1 MSRLLRRASAA
12 AATIAL
18 LAAAQPPPSCRVN
31 GPFIC
36 YADAPVRP
44 VGYLAIAGAKALSVA
59 DCAAACA
66 ADGFPV
72 IALTSN
78 AAPAAYCYCGL
89 AVAGGAQRAPSA
101 ANCSL
106 ACPGAPPGDNCG
118 ADGFSAVYA
127 LTCDGPLPPAPVG
140 PPLAAGRAC
149 SQPEVRALPFCN
161 TSLPRAARVADLVA
175 RLSLSELASQ
185 LQARSSAAV
194 PRLGLPPFYWGSN
207 NLHGISGSNCRP
219 TGRCPVS
226 WPDGVA
232 MTASFNETAWRL
244 MGAVAG
250 VEMRALYNVVEANAS
265 SPGLGLTSWG
275 PTINL
280 LRDTRWGRSQ
290 EASSECPFV
299 AGRYGAQISR
309 GLQEG
314 SDPRYLLAVSG
325 LKHCEFDGTVCAAT
339 RKQTRA
345 PLTAAPR
352 APPPPS
358 RPSAL
363 AVAAYSLEQYGPPED
378 PARYTR
384 QTFNAAVTPFD
395 AGDSYFRPFRA
406 AIVEGGA
413 AGVMYAANEFQVFD
427 PAVDPP
433 PSPLGGGV
441 PCCLSSYLRDVLASF
456 KFSGYRCTDGGQIVQ
471 AVELHKYVPT
481 LDQAIGLAA
490 RALSDIADGDDYSS
504 GGLVHAYLNG
514 NVSLAE
520 ARALLADAFDVRFRL
535 GLFDD
540 PAGQPYEAYGD
551 ADLGAPENWAAAALA
566 SREGLVLLKNDARA
580 LPLVPGAQW
589 ARNGSLAVIGPHANN
604 TEVLQGNYGG
614 SYCPNGPHG
623 PATDCFPSI
632 FSALQRSY
640 APGAVLAPG
649 SNIDS
654 GDADMLAAAVA
665 AARGADAVVAVL
677 GLDQT
682 LEREQLDRW
691 NMTLPAA
698 QQALFAALVAAL
710 AGTRTPLV
718 VVLVHGG
725 ALAIPEIKAQ
735 ASAIVD
741 ALYPGVTAGVPIAD
755 LLFGAFSPGGK
766 LPYTVYD
773 IDYQFAYNFTN
784 MSIAAPQSY
793 VDPASGEVRE
803 SPGGRT
809 YRYFLGE
816 PLWPFGFGL
825 SFSSWSLAWGGSP
838 PPASA
843 TLSPAAPAVAFS
855 VALSNDAG
863 GLAGDEVVEVFVEPD
878 RASLGPAPP
887 PFVPLRSLAGFARR
901 SLAPG
906 AAAADVPFVL
916 AADEAFALTRADG
929 SRAPLNGA
937 RFVVRVCLGP
947 LRGGEL
953 TFNVTTAGF

>member
-1 MSRLLRRASAA
+1 MQTRLQTRRLAA
-12 AATIAL
+12 CVTLAA

-31 GPFIC
+31 GSFAC

-44 VGYLAIAGAKALSVA
+44 VGYLAIAGAAALGVA
-59 DCAAACA
+59 ECAAACA

-72 IALTSN
+72 LALTSN
-78 AAPAAYCYCGL
+78 SAPAAYCYCGL
-89 AVAGGAQRAPSA
+89 AVAAGAERAPA
-101 ANCSL
+101 AQCSL
-106 ACPGAPPGDNCG
+106 PCPGAPGSGNCG
-118 ADGFSAVYA
+118 APGFSAVYA
-127 LTCDGPLPPAPVG
+127 LACDGPLPPAPVG

-161 TSLPRAARVADLVA
+161 ASLPRAARVADLVA

-185 LQARSSAAV
+185 LQARSSAAL

-207 NLHGISGSNCRP
+207 QLHGISGANCRAA

-250 VEMRALYNVVEANAS
+250 VEMRALYNVVEANSS

-299 AGRYGAQISR
+299 AGRFGAQISR

-325 LKHCEFDGTVCAAT
+325 LKHF
-339 RKQTRA
+339 
-345 PLTAAPR
+345 
-352 APPPPS
+352 
-358 RPSAL
+358 
-363 AVAAYSLEQYGPPED
+363 AAYSLEQYGPPED
-378 PARYTR
+378 PARYMR
-384 QTFNAAVTPFD
+384 QTFNAAVSPFD

-406 AIVEGGA
+406 AIVDGGA
-413 AGVMYAANEFQVFD
+413 AGVMYAANEFQLWD
-427 PAVDPP
+427 AAVDPP

-441 PCCLSSYLRDVLASF
+441 PCCLSSYLRDVLESWN
-456 KFSGYRCTDGGQIVQ
+456 FSGYRCTDGGQIEQ

-490 RALSDIADGDDYSS
+490 RALSDIADGDDYAS

-520 ARALLADAFDVRFRL
+520 ARRLLADAFDVRFRL

-540 PAGQPYEAYGD
+540 PEGQPYEAYGD

-566 SREGLVLLKNDARA
+566 SREGLILLKNDAGA
-580 LPLVPGAQW
+580 LPLAPGGARW

-604 TEVLQGNYGG
+604 TLVLQGNYGG
-614 SYCPNGPHG
+614 QYCMSGPHG
-623 PATDCFPSI
+623 PVTDCFPSI
-632 FSALQRSY
+632 FTALQQKYS
-640 APGAVLAPG
+640 PGAVYAPG

-682 LEREQLDRW
+682 LEREQLDRF

-710 AGTRTPLV
+710 AGTQAPLV

-725 ALAIPEIKAQ
+725 ALAIPEVKQQ

-741 ALYPGVTAGVPIAD
+741 ALYPGVTAGAPIAD

-773 IDYQFAYNFTN
+773 ASYQYQYNFTN
-784 MSIAAPQSY
+784 MSVAAPQTY
-793 VDPASGEVRE
+793 VDEASGGQLRE

-809 YRYFLGE
+809 YRYYLGE
-816 PLWPFGFGL
+816 PLFPFGFGL
-825 SFSSWSLAWGGSP
+825 SLSTWTLAWGATP
-838 PPASA
+838 PPPGAV
-843 TLSPAAPAVAFS
+843 TLSPATPAVSFS

-878 RASLGPAPP
+878 RSSLGPAPP

-901 SLAPG
+901 ALAPG
-906 AAAADVPFVL
+906 APAADVPFSL
-916 AADEAFALTRADG
+916 AADEAFSLTRADG
-929 SRAPLNGA
+929 SRAPISGA

-953 TFNVTTAGF
+953 TFNVTTVGF